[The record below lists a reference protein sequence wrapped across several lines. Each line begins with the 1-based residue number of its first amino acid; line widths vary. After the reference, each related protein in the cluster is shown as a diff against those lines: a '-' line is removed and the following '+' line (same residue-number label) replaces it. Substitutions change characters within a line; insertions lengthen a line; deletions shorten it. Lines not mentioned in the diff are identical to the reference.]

1 MTPTRWIGSA
11 LLSVSLLFATAAAA
25 ATEWDQAKVT
35 SLANSLVGATSDLY
49 DAFFKQ
55 PKVTG
60 TPVQARNYDRLK
72 REIRHI
78 KQTARGLAGD
88 LERGENR
95 EQTQHAYESVI
106 SSVNWA
112 RERARSVFITQDV
125 TEKADVARQI
135 LAEIGTYYEPAK
147 AVPVED

>member
-1 MTPTRWIGSA
+1 MTPARWLGSA
-11 LLSVSLLFATAAAA
+11 LLAASLLLATAVGAAA
-25 ATEWDQAKVT
+25 EWDQAKVT

-78 KQTARGLAGD
+78 KQAARGLAGD

-112 RERARSVFITQDV
+112 RERARSVLITQDV
-125 TEKADVARQI
+125 TEKADVARKI
-135 LAEIGTYYEPAK
+135 LAEIGAYYEPAQP
-147 AVPVED
+147 VPVED